1 MSNHG
6 VTAVERAL
14 SLLDCFR
21 LGSEVLTLAQLS
33 TASGMH
39 KTTVFR
45 LLNSLERMSYVV
57 RTADGRYA
65 LGPRLLYL
73 GKLYEQSFQ
82 LGTVIEPVL
91 QELAL
96 ATRESASYYVLHG
109 DEQRMCL
116 YRAEP
121 SEGLRET
128 RLPGT
133 ILPLDDT
140 AIASVLKYWG
150 KGDAS
155 VKREEPLPWFTS
167 GVRDVYTAAFATPL
181 FGAGDKFLAALTLSG
196 PASRLQAAE
205 SSEIARVQLVAA
217 TKLSR
222 LLGAS
227 AAWCEKI
234 YATHPPSPSARA

>member
-6 VTAVERAL
+6 VAAVEKAL
-14 SLLDCFR
+14 GLLDCFR
-21 LGSEVLTLAQLS
+21 LGAEVLSLAQLS
-33 TASGMH
+33 AASGMH

-45 LLNSLERMSYVV
+45 LLNSLERMSYVM
-57 RTADGRYA
+57 RTANGRYA
-65 LGPRLLYL
+65 LGPRVLYL

-82 LGTVIEPVL
+82 LGTIIEPVL
-91 QELAL
+91 QDLA
-96 ATRESASYYVLHG
+96 ATTKESASYYVLHG

-140 AIASVLKYWG
+140 AIGSVLKFYG
-150 KGDAS
+150 KDDESARLDAL
-155 VKREEPLPWFTS
+155 LPWFTA

-181 FGAGDKFLAALTLSG
+181 FGAGDSFVAALTLSG
-196 PASRLQAAE
+196 PASRLEVADRTDI
-205 SSEIARVQLVAA
+205 SRVQLRAA
-217 TKLSR
+217 NKLSR
-222 LLGAS
+222 MLGAS
-227 AAWCEKI
+227 KGWCERV
-234 YATHPPSPSARA
+234 YGNPG

>member
-6 VTAVERAL
+6 VAAVEKAL
-14 SLLDCFR
+14 GLLDCFR
-21 LGSEVLTLAQLS
+21 LGSEIQSLAQLS
-33 TASGMH
+33 STSGMH

-82 LGTVIEPVL
+82 LGSIIEPVL

-96 ATRESASYYVLHG
+96 ATKESASYYVLHG

-140 AIASVLKYWG
+140 AVGSVLKYWG
-150 KGDAS
+150 K
-155 VKREEPLPWFTS
+155 EEESARRDEALPWFTA

-181 FGAGDKFLAALTLSG
+181 FGAGDKFMASLTLSG
-196 PASRLQAAE
+196 PATRLQAADRT
-205 SSEIARVQLVAA
+205 EISRVQLVAA
-217 TKLSR
+217 AKLSR

-227 AAWCEKI
+227 SAWCEKV
-234 YATHPPSPSARA
+234 YSTGNFVHD

>member
-6 VTAVERAL
+6 VAAVEKAL
-14 SLLDCFR
+14 GLLDCFR
-21 LGSEVLTLAQLS
+21 LGAEIQSLAQLAA
-33 TASGMH
+33 ASGMH

-73 GKLYEQSFQ
+73 GKLYESSFQ
-82 LGTVIEPVL
+82 LGSVIEPVL

-140 AIASVLKYWG
+140 AIGSVLKYWG
-150 KGDAS
+150 KEEAS
-155 VKREEPLPWFTS
+155 AKRDDPLPWFTS

-181 FGAGDKFLAALTLSG
+181 FGAGDKFVAALTLSG
-196 PASRLQAAE
+196 PASRLEAADR
-205 SSEIARVQLVAA
+205 SEITRVQLVAA
-217 TKLSR
+217 AKLSR

-227 AAWCEKI
+227 SAWCERV
-234 YATHPPSPSARA
+234 YQLASFVHD

>member
-6 VTAVERAL
+6 VAAVEKAL
-14 SLLDCFR
+14 GLLDCFR
-21 LGSEVLTLAQLS
+21 LGSEMLSLAQLS

-82 LGTVIEPVL
+82 LGPLIEPVL
-91 QELAL
+91 QELA
-96 ATRESASYYVLHG
+96 AVTKESASYYVLHG

-140 AIASVLKYWG
+140 AIGSVLKFWG
-150 KGDAS
+150 KG
-155 VKREEPLPWFTS
+155 EETAQKSDPLPWFTS
-167 GVRDVYTAAFATPL
+167 GARDIYTAAFATPL
-181 FGAGDKFLAALTLSG
+181 FGAGDKFMAALALSG
-196 PASRLQAAE
+196 PASRLEAADRADI
-205 SSEIARVQLVAA
+205 SRVQLLAA
-217 TKLSR
+217 TRLSR
-222 LLGAS
+222 MLGAS
-227 AAWCEKI
+227 PGWCERVYGKMM
-234 YATHPPSPSARA
+234 

>member
-6 VTAVERAL
+6 VAAVEKAL
-14 SLLDCFR
+14 GLLDCFR
-21 LGSEVLTLAQLS
+21 LGSEVLSLAQLS
-33 TASGMH
+33 AASAMH

-82 LGTVIEPVL
+82 LGTLIEPVL

-140 AIASVLKYWG
+140 AIASVLRYWG
-150 KGDAS
+150 KAEES
-155 VKREEPLPWFTS
+155 ARKEEPLPWFTS
-167 GVRDVYTAAFATPL
+167 GARDVYTAAFATPL
-181 FGAGDKFLAALTLSG
+181 FGAGDKFMAALTLSG
-196 PASRLQAAE
+196 PASRLEAADRA
-205 SSEIARVQLVAA
+205 EISRVQLQAA
-217 TKLSR
+217 ARLSR

-227 AAWCEKI
+227 PAWCEKI
-234 YATHPPSPSARA
+234 YGTGRAVD

>member
-6 VTAVERAL
+6 VAAVEKAL
-14 SLLDCFR
+14 GLLDCFR
-21 LGSEVLTLAQLS
+21 LGAEMLSLAQLS
-33 TASGMH
+33 AASGMH

-57 RTADGRYA
+57 RAADGRYT
-65 LGPRLLYL
+65 LGPRVLYL

-82 LGTVIEPVL
+82 LGSVIEPVL
-91 QELAL
+91 QDLAA
-96 ATRESASYYVLHG
+96 ATKESASYYVLHG

-140 AIASVLKYWG
+140 AIGSVLKFWG
-150 KGDAS
+150 KG
-155 VKREEPLPWFTS
+155 EETAQKADPLPWFTS
-167 GVRDVYTAAFATPL
+167 GARDVYTAAFATPL
-181 FGAGDKFLAALTLSG
+181 FGAGDKFMAALALSG
-196 PASRLQAAE
+196 PASRLEAADRA
-205 SSEIARVQLVAA
+205 EIVRVQLVAA

-222 LLGAS
+222 MLGAS
-227 AAWCEKI
+227 PGWCERI
-234 YATHPPSPSARA
+234 YGERASQKP

>member
-6 VTAVERAL
+6 VAAVEKAL
-14 SLLDCFR
+14 GLLDCFR
-21 LGSEVLTLAQLS
+21 LGSEILSLAQLS
-33 TASGMH
+33 AASGMH

-82 LGTVIEPVL
+82 LGSVIEPVL

-96 ATRESASYYVLHG
+96 VTRESASYYVLHG

-140 AIASVLKYWG
+140 AIGSVLKYWG
-150 KGDAS
+150 KDDGAAQRD
-155 VKREEPLPWFTS
+155 EPLPWFTS
-167 GVRDVYTAAFATPL
+167 GLRDVYTAAFATPL
-181 FGAGDKFLAALTLSG
+181 FGAGDKFMAALTLSG
-196 PASRLQAAE
+196 PASRLEAADRA
-205 SSEIARVQLVAA
+205 EIGRVQLVAA
-217 TKLSR
+217 TRLSR

-227 AAWCEKI
+227 SAWCEKV
-234 YATHPPSPSARA
+234 YSTADRVYD

>member
-6 VTAVERAL
+6 VAAVEKAL
-14 SLLDCFR
+14 GLLDCFR
-21 LGSEVLTLAQLS
+21 MGAEIQSLAQLS
-33 TASGMH
+33 STSGMH

-57 RTADGRYA
+57 RTADGRFA

-82 LGTVIEPVL
+82 LGSIIEPVL

-96 ATRESASYYVLHG
+96 ATKESASYYVLHG

-140 AIASVLKYWG
+140 AVGSVLKYWG
-150 KGDAS
+150 KEEESA
-155 VKREEPLPWFTS
+155 KRDEALPWFTA
-167 GVRDVYTAAFATPL
+167 GVRDLYTAAFATPL
-181 FGAGDKFLAALTLSG
+181 FGAGDKFMASLTLSG
-196 PASRLQAAE
+196 PATRLQAADRG
-205 SSEIARVQLVAA
+205 EIARVQLVAA
-217 TKLSR
+217 AKLSR

-227 AAWCEKI
+227 SAWCEKV
-234 YATHPPSPSARA
+234 YSTGNYVND

>member
-6 VTAVERAL
+6 VAAVEKAL
-14 SLLDCFR
+14 GLLDCFR
-21 LGSEVLTLAQLS
+21 LGATTMSLAQLA

-57 RTADGRYA
+57 RTADSRYA

-91 QELAL
+91 QDLAL
-96 ATRESASYYVLHG
+96 ATKESASYYVLHG

-140 AIASVLKYWG
+140 AIGSVLKYWG
-150 KGDAS
+150 KDDAS
-155 VKREEPLPWFTS
+155 ARREEPLPWFTS
-167 GVRDVYTAAFATPL
+167 GFRDIYTAAFATPL
-181 FGAGDKFLAALTLSG
+181 FGAGDKFMAALTLSG
-196 PASRLQAAE
+196 PASRLEAANRAD
-205 SSEIARVQLVAA
+205 IARVQLVAA
-217 TKLSR
+217 ARLSR
-222 LLGAS
+222 RLGAS
-227 AAWCEKI
+227 ALWCEKV
-234 YATHPPSPSARA
+234 YGAAARASD

>member
-6 VTAVERAL
+6 VAAVEKAL
-14 SLLDCFR
+14 GLLDCFR
-21 LGSEVLTLAQLS
+21 LGAEVLSLAQLS
-33 TASGMH
+33 AASGMH

-57 RTADGRYA
+57 RTAEGRYA

-82 LGTVIEPVL
+82 LGSIIEPVL

-96 ATRESASYYVLHG
+96 ATHESASYYVLHG
-109 DEQRMCL
+109 DEQRICL

-140 AIASVLKYWG
+140 AVGSVLKYWG
-150 KGDAS
+150 KEDETA
-155 VKREEPLPWFTS
+155 RRDEPLPWFTS

-181 FGAGDKFLAALTLSG
+181 FGAGDKFMAALTLAG
-196 PASRLQAAE
+196 PATRLQAGDRAE
-205 SSEIARVQLVAA
+205 ISRVELVGA
-217 TKLSR
+217 TR
-222 LLGAS
+222 
-227 AAWCEKI
+227 
-234 YATHPPSPSARA
+234 

>member
-6 VTAVERAL
+6 VAAVEKAL
-14 SLLDCFR
+14 GLLDCFR
-21 LGSEVLTLAQLS
+21 LGAEILSLAQLS

-45 LLNSLERMSYVV
+45 LLNSLERMSYVA

-65 LGPRLLYL
+65 LGPRVLYL

-82 LGTVIEPVL
+82 LGSVIEPVL

-140 AIASVLKYWG
+140 AIGSVLKYWG
-150 KGDAS
+150 KDDAAAR
-155 VKREEPLPWFTS
+155 REEPLPWFTS
-167 GVRDVYTAAFATPL
+167 GARDVYTAAFATPL
-181 FGAGDKFLAALTLSG
+181 FGAGDKFMAALTLSG
-196 PASRLQAAE
+196 PASRLEAADRR
-205 SSEIARVQLVAA
+205 EIARVQLVAA
-217 TKLSR
+217 RKLSKA
-222 LLGAS
+222 LGAS
-227 AAWCEKI
+227 AAWCEKL
-234 YATHPPSPSARA
+234 YPLG

>member
-6 VTAVERAL
+6 VAAVEKAL
-14 SLLDCFR
+14 GLLDCFR
-21 LGSEVLTLAQLS
+21 LGAEILSLAQLS
-33 TASGMH
+33 AASGMH

-65 LGPRLLYL
+65 LGPRVLYL

-82 LGTVIEPVL
+82 LGSVIEPVL

-109 DEQRMCL
+109 NEQRMCL

-140 AIASVLKYWG
+140 AIGSVLKFWG
-150 KGDAS
+150 KEEDAA
-155 VKREEPLPWFTS
+155 KREEALPWFTS
-167 GVRDVYTAAFATPL
+167 GVRDIYTAAFATPL
-181 FGAGDKFLAALTLSG
+181 FGAGDKFMAALTLSG
-196 PASRLQAAE
+196 PAPRLQAADRM
-205 SSEIARVQLVAA
+205 EIGQVQLVAA
-217 TKLSR
+217 RKLSR

-227 AAWCEKI
+227 PGWCDKVYGDTSHI
-234 YATHPPSPSARA
+234 PD